1 MRKRRGRKAD
11 LLSAVLFCLLVP
23 LICTVILQQMQLDQL
38 LTGIQDK
45 SEAVQSRS
53 EPAAGMQDKSE
64 AVQNR
69 SEPAVG
75 IQAEEAGEKI
85 QEERT
90 AEEAQEA
97 EWGKAADLL
106 LPGIVAKE
114 IPVTA
119 EPEAVKAQCV
129 IARTNLYDAWEKG
142 TAEPAAFSE
151 EELKTLWGE
160 DFTGFYEKLEEYIAS
175 VGWQTLNYG
184 GDYIYAAYHEV
195 SVGSTRRMSELY
207 PDVQMPYLVPVECH
221 EDTRA
226 EGYLSV
232 YVWSREEFGELCRK
246 NFPDCFSEEGKSYD
260 ADSLIGILSRDSAG
274 YVLTVSLGEKEMD
287 GESFRRGLSLP
298 SACLLVRVDEEKVRI
313 VTKGN
318 GHGFG
323 LSQYTAE
330 QMAASGSTYEEILSY
345 FYPGAELLTYKP

>member
-45 SEAVQSRS
+45 SEAVQS
-53 EPAAGMQDKSE
+53 
-64 AVQNR
+64 R

-160 DFTGFYEKLEEYIAS
+160 DF
-175 VGWQTLNYG
+175 
-184 GDYIYAAYHEV
+184 
-195 SVGSTRRMSELY
+195 M
-207 PDVQMPYLVPVECH
+207 
-221 EDTRA
+221 
-226 EGYLSV
+226 
-232 YVWSREEFGELCRK
+232 K
-246 NFPDCFSEEGKSYD
+246 NWKNISH
-260 ADSLIGILSRDSAG
+260 L
-274 YVLTVSLGEKEMD
+274 
-287 GESFRRGLSLP
+287 
-298 SACLLVRVDEEKVRI
+298 
-313 VTKGN
+313 
-318 GHGFG
+318 
-323 LSQYTAE
+323 
-330 QMAASGSTYEEILSY
+330 
-345 FYPGAELLTYKP
+345 